1 MINIFKF
8 NKNKIEF
15 EVFYLEDR
23 LKNYFKESQKGKVE
37 YVESI
42 DQFINNFLKRLKGI
56 LANGKMLDDLD
67 ISTLKAINEGVP
79 FMSNVHVIPIDYLK
93 SYSYNEGIRLDERFK
108 EKGFQAIENVGY
120 IRLDSSGER
129 VINISDIVEQ
139 SNVENE

>member
-1 MINIFKF
+1 MIFQCIPSNRLY
-8 NKNKIEF
+8 

-23 LKNYFKESQKGKVE
+23 LKNYLKESQKGKVE
-37 YVESI
+37 YESI

-56 LANGKMLDDLD
+56 LASGKKLDDLD

-93 SYSYNEGIRLDERFK
+93 SYSYNVGIRLDERFK

-120 IRLDSSGER
+120 IRLDSCGER

-139 SNVENE
+139 RNVENE